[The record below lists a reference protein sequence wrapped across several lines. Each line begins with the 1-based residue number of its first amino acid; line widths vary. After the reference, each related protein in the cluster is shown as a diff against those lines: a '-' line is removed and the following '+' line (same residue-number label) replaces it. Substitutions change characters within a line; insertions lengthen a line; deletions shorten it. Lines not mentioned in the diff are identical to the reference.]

1 MPASPCRFRGLTV
14 RALLA
19 VFLLALSAAADAGL
33 DQEMQAMFTDMV
45 NVTPADAYTAQRRG
59 VISGGSIAMRNKI
72 VNPNLVSFVPPGF
85 KGGCN
90 GIDLFGGSFS
100 FVNAEQLTQLLRN
113 IAQAAMGYAF
123 QLAIEG
129 MCPTCAQVMAK
140 LQKDIE
146 FINGLMRN
154 SCEAAKSVVN
164 KTGLKAWHD
173 SQMKDATN
181 INTSQGYAQDWFQ
194 GQENNGSQSPSQV
207 AISHGKADELKGNV
221 VKEAL
226 DQASATDW
234 YASGT
239 GDMQMVLMSLTGT
252 LVIGTKDGAAADGG
266 TDLDYR
272 FVPPILKVRDFIEGG
287 NLSIYQC
294 PDAKCADPTKQAEA
308 VTGMRDRV
316 RAMLFGTGVCA
327 TCTGG
332 IVRKLGDRTAGV
344 AFTAAEQAF
353 IQATSPG
360 AMGLLFKLAAE
371 PGSAG
376 LVADRMV
383 DVLAVEMTHQIV
395 DEMFDTVRNAVT
407 ATGRPMDTSMLDV
420 LRDLRGQINE
430 QRRTAG
436 EATVATST
444 LIDLYS
450 NVEKNLRQKARPA
463 GDGQ

>member
-1 MPASPCRFRGLTV
+1 MPARPARLRGMTA
-14 RALLA
+14 RAILA
-19 VFLLALSAAADAGL
+19 VFLLALAPAASAGL
-33 DQEMQAMFTDMV
+33 NEEMQSMFSDMV
-45 NVTPADAYTAQRRG
+45 NVTPADAYTSQRRG
-59 VISGGSIAMRNKI
+59 VLSGGSIVMRNKI
-72 VNPNLVSFVPPGF
+72 VNPSLVSFVPPSF

-90 GIDLFGGSFS
+90 GVDLFGGSFS
-100 FVNAEQLTQLLRN
+100 FINAEQLTQLLRN
-113 IAQAAMGYAF
+113 IAQAAIGYAF

-129 MCPTCAQVMAK
+129 MCPTCAQVMSK
-140 LQKDIE
+140 LQQDIAK
-146 FINGLMRN
+146 INSLMRN
-154 SCEAAKSVVN
+154 SCEFAKGMVN

-173 SQMKDATN
+173 SEMKDATDLN
-181 INTSQGYAQDWFQ
+181 AKQGFIADWFD
-194 GQENNGSQSPSQV
+194 GQENNGAKSPSQV
-207 AISHGKADELKGNV
+207 AIAHGRADELKGNV

-226 DQASATDW
+226 DQASAMDW

-287 NLSIYQC
+287 NLLVYHC
-294 PDAKCADPTKQAEA
+294 PDTKCTDPSQQAEA

-316 RAMLFGTGVCA
+316 RGMLFGTGVCA
-327 TCTGG
+327 ACAGG
-332 IVRKLGDRTAGV
+332 IVRKLGDRTSGA
-344 AFTAAEQAF
+344 ALTPAEQAF

-360 AMGLLFKLAAE
+360 AMGLLFKVAAE

-383 DVLAVEMTHQIV
+383 DVLAVELTHQIV

-407 ATGRPMDTSMLDV
+407 STGRPMDTSMLDV

-430 QRRTAG
+430 QRRVAG
-436 EATVATST
+436 ESTVATSS
-444 LIDLYS
+444 LIDIYA
-450 NVEKNLRQKARPA
+450 NVVKNLHRKTPEA
-463 GDGQ
+463 GGD